1 MIETPQKEI
10 HCLFCLTCFIVSNC
24 PSQLIFYKKEKC
36 MKQIHLIT
44 DDGLDGNKVLSKK
57 KNCFCFFFV
66 NDAKFFR
73 ISCPAHHTSLKLALM
88 L

>member
-1 MIETPQKEI
+1 
-10 HCLFCLTCFIVSNC
+10 
-24 PSQLIFYKKEKC
+24 
-36 MKQIHLIT
+36 MKQIHLMT
-44 DDGLDGNKVLSKK
+44 DDGLYGNKVLSKK

-73 ISCPAHHTSLKLALM
+73 ISFPAHHTSLKLALM